1 MKKLAF
7 ILVSLLL
14 LNEWVPAQSYEGKIE
29 YDKKKQEAFVV
40 DYPFPPEAAENALI
54 AKLEKLGY
62 KPKEEKGFLNKN
74 KGFKI
79 YKAAYIT
86 EANAASLDYFFKV
99 ERKSRKDK
107 DEATIYMVMQ
117 KDGSNIKTAMTAQ
130 DIEQTKAFL
139 NNLRPNVEAANL
151 ELQIK
156 AQEEVVAKAE
166 KKLKGLK
173 DDQADL
179 EKKLANNKEDQ
190 LNTEKDI
197 ISQKSTLETL
207 RNKRVPVQ

>member
-1 MKKLAF
+1 
-7 ILVSLLL
+7 
-14 LNEWVPAQSYEGKIE
+14 
-29 YDKKKQEAFVV
+29 
-40 DYPFPPEAAENALI
+40 
-54 AKLEKLGY
+54 
-62 KPKEEKGFLNKN
+62 
-74 KGFKI
+74 
-79 YKAAYIT
+79 
-86 EANAASLDYFFKV
+86 NAASLDYFFKV

-130 DIEQTKAFL
+130 DIEQAKAFL